1 MQWSCLHKTEK
12 RRKSSG
18 GVFLNPT
25 DLRLYNWYKTLYYA
39 TELQS
44 SWAWDPLLVPTF
56 MPLRNEHS
64 LFPFWYPR
72 SGIDSLSSEWAP
84 QKYLLPPFP
93 SVDRLES
100 KDLGGSRGSLHW
112 HPWQMWQ
119 GVCIWK
125 GSRSTG
131 AHLISCCLD
140 WQASSLS
147 MGSTPQRME
156 ENDAVLMSVTRTLH
170 IKTCVDMA
178 FGFSRQCEKENSL
191 DFLSKMFP
199 PTTQTK
205 PMKQTPIR
213 Q

>member
-1 MQWSCLHKTEK
+1 M
-12 RRKSSG
+12 
-18 GVFLNPT
+18 
-25 DLRLYNWYKTLYYA
+25 YYA
-39 TELQS
+39 TELHS

-56 MPLRNEHS
+56 MRPKEGALSISILIPQIWHRQSQLWVGPSEIFM
-64 LFPFWYPR
+64 L
-72 SGIDSLSSEWAP
+72 SLSKCGLAWVKGPAA
-84 QKYLLPPFP
+84 
-93 SVDRLES
+93 
-100 KDLGGSRGSLHW
+100 GGGGGVGRGSPHW

-147 MGSTPQRME
+147 MRSTPQRME
-156 ENDAVLMSVTRTLH
+156 GNDTMLMSVTRPLH
-170 IKTCVDMA
+170 IKTCTDMA
-178 FGFSRQCEKENSL
+178 FASSRQCEKENSL

-199 PTTQTK
+199 RTTQTK